1 MRTFEQTDRP
11 LKIATPLGPDDF
23 VVISIRGREAISELF
38 QLEVE
43 AAWQPADPLDFDALL
58 GQKVTLTIA
67 LRDGKRYFNGIVA
80 GITQE
85 GRDRLFTHYRI
96 TVVPSL
102 WLLTRV
108 SRCRIYQN
116 KDVPDIVKSV
126 IRQCG
131 QPIDL
136 DPRITGSYTPREYC
150 VQYNE
155 TDFQFISRLL
165 EEEGIYYYFK
175 FTESNHTM
183 VWGDALSA
191 FAAVPYSERV
201 VYEGIEGRVDV
212 EERIH
217 EWVKTQEIRSG
228 KYSFRDYN
236 FETPQNHLDASAV
249 TKDTVMAGSAKH
261 KLQMAVN
268 QSAELYEYP
277 GEYMKTPLGES
288 LVKVRMEQEA
298 LPSLLIRG
306 LGTHPGF
313 TAGHT
318 FELERHFSDDGKYAL
333 ASVEHDAHQPLDLHQ
348 ATGDFKYTN
357 RFNAIPYS
365 ANLPFRP
372 AMVTPHPSVR
382 GVQTAVVVGPPGE
395 EIYPDKY
402 GRIKVQFYWD
412 RDGKT
417 DANSS
422 CWLRVATPWAGKNWG
437 MIHIPRIGQEVVVD
451 FVDGDPDRPLV
462 IGSVYNADQMPPF
475 DLPDNKTQ
483 SGLRSRSSK
492 GGGADNFNEIRLED
506 LKGSE
511 LMFIHAEKDMLTEV
525 EHDETRTVGHDRTT
539 TIKNDETKTVTDGN
553 ETQTVKT
560 GNRTMEVSKGNQSTT
575 IGMGNLST
583 EVRMGNVDMKI
594 GQGNMTTKLDQ
605 GKSEEEAQQSIE
617 LKVGSSS
624 IKIDQMGVTIKGM
637 MVSIEAQI
645 QMQVKGMMTEVDGS
659 AMLTAKGGV
668 VMIN

>member
-11 LKIATPLGPDDF
+11 LRLTTPLGDDF
-23 VVISIRGREAISELF
+23 VVAAVRGREAISELF
-38 QLEVE
+38 QFEVQ
-43 AAWQPADPLDFDALL
+43 AAWQPADPLDFAALL

-67 LRDGKRYFNGIVA
+67 IRDGKRYINGIVA

-85 GRDRLFTHYRI
+85 GRDPLFTHYRI
-96 TVVPSL
+96 TIVPSL

-108 SRCRIYQN
+108 SHCRIHQN
-116 KDVPDIVKSV
+116 LSVPDIVKSV

-136 DPRITGSYTPREYC
+136 DPRTTGTYEPREYC
-150 VQYNE
+150 VQYDE
-155 TDFQFISRLL
+155 TDFQFISRLM

-191 FAAVPYSERV
+191 YEAVPYSETV

-212 EERIH
+212 EERVH

-228 KYSFRDYN
+228 KCTSRDYN
-236 FETPQNHLDASAV
+236 FETPQASLEASS
-249 TKDTVMAGSAKH
+249 TIKDTVMAGSAKH
-261 KLQMAVN
+261 KLQIAGN
-268 QSAELYEYP
+268 QSMELYEYP
-277 GEYMKTPLGES
+277 GDYMTTSLGDD
-288 LVKVRMEQEA
+288 LLKVRMDQEA

-306 LGTHPGF
+306 QGTHPGF

-318 FELERHFSDDGKYAL
+318 FAMERHFSDDGKYVL
-333 ASVEHDAHQPLDLHQ
+333 TSVEHESHQALDLHQ
-348 ATGDFKYTN
+348 VTGDFKYSN

-365 ANLPFRP
+365 ASLPFRP
-372 AMVTPHPSVR
+372 VMVTPHPSVR
-382 GVQTAVVVGPPGE
+382 GVQTATVVGPSGE
-395 EIYPDKY
+395 EIYTDQY
-402 GRIKVQFYWD
+402 GRIKVQFHWD
-412 RDGKT
+412 RDGQS

-451 FVDGDPDRPLV
+451 FVDGDPDRPIV

-475 DLPDNKTQ
+475 PLPDNKTQ

-492 GGGADNFNEIRLED
+492 QGGTENFNEIRLED

-511 LMFIHAEKDMLTEV
+511 LMFVHAEKDLLTEV

-539 TIKNDETKTVTDGN
+539 TIDNNETKTVTKGN
-553 ETQTVKT
+553 ETNTVKT
-560 GNRTMEVSKGNQSTT
+560 GNRVMEVSQGNQSTT
-575 IGMGNLST
+575 IKMGNLST
-583 EVRMGNVDMKI
+583 DVQMGNVSMKLGMGDMS
-594 GQGNMTTKLDQ
+594 TKLDQ
-605 GKSEEEAQQSIE
+605 GKSEEEAEQSIE
-617 LKVGSSS
+617 LKVGQSS
-624 IKIDQMGVTIKGM
+624 IKLDQMGVTIKGM
-637 MVSIEAQI
+637 MISIEAQM
-645 QMQVKGMMTEVDGS
+645 QMQVKGLMTEVDGT
-659 AMLTAKGGV
+659 ATLTAKGGL

>member
-1 MRTFEQTDRP
+1 MFAQSERP
-11 LKIATPLGPDDF
+11 LKLTTPLGADDF
-23 VVISIRGREAISELF
+23 VVTAVRGREAISELF
-38 QLEVE
+38 QFEVD
-43 AAWQPADPLDFDALL
+43 AAWQPATPLDFSALL
-58 GQKVTLTIA
+58 GQKVTLTVA
-67 LRDGKRYFNGIVA
+67 MRDGKRYFNGMVA

-85 GRDRLFTHYRI
+85 GRDRLFTYYRLTI
-96 TVVPSL
+96 VPFL

-108 SRCRIYQN
+108 SRCRIFQN
-116 KDVPDIVKSV
+116 KDVPDIVRSV

-136 DPRITGSYTPREYC
+136 DPRTTGSYKPREYC
-150 VQYNE
+150 VQYDE
-155 TDFQFISRLL
+155 TDFQFISRLM

-191 FAAVPYSERV
+191 HSAVPYCERL

-228 KYSFRDYN
+228 KCTSRDYN
-236 FETPQNHLDASAV
+236 FETPQNHLESNS
-249 TKDTVMAGSAKH
+249 TIQDTVMVGSAKH
-261 KLQMAVN
+261 KLQIAGNKSM
-268 QSAELYEYP
+268 ELYEYP
-277 GEYMKTPLGES
+277 GDYGERSLGDS
-288 LVKVRMEQEA
+288 LLKVRMEQEA

-306 LGTHPGF
+306 EGTHPGF

-318 FELERHFSDDGKYAL
+318 FDMERHYSDDGKYVL
-333 ASVEHDAHQPLDLHQ
+333 TSVEHDVHQPLDLHQ
-348 ATGDFKYTN
+348 VTGDFKCVN

-365 ANLPFRP
+365 PSLLFRP
-372 AMVTPHPSVR
+372 AMLTPHPSVR

-402 GRIKVQFYWD
+402 GRIKVQFHWD
-412 RDGKT
+412 RDGKS

-422 CWLRVATPWAGKNWG
+422 CWLRVATPWAGKSWG

-451 FVDGDPDRPLV
+451 FVDGDPDRPIV

-475 DLPDNKTQ
+475 TLPDNKTQ

-492 GGGADNFNEIRLED
+492 GGTGANCNEIRLED
-506 LKGSE
+506 LKDKE
-511 LMFIHAEKDMLTEV
+511 QMFIHAEKDMLTEV
-525 EHDETRTVGHDRTT
+525 ENDETRTVGHDRTT
-539 TIKNDETKTVTDGN
+539 TIDNDETKTVTKGN
-553 ETQTVKT
+553 ETVTIKQGNQSNTVKQ
-560 GNRTMEVSKGNQSTT
+560 GNRTMEVSQGNQSTE
-575 IGMGNLST
+575 IKMGNLS
-583 EVRMGNVDMKI
+583 EKVGMGNKTV
-594 GQGNMTTKLDQ
+594 KLDL
-605 GKSEEEAQQSIE
+605 GKSEEEAMQSIE
-617 LKVGSSS
+617 LKVGQSS
-624 IKIDQMGVTIKGM
+624 IKIDQTGVTIKGM
-637 MVSIEAQI
+637 MISIEAQV
-645 QMQVKGMMTEVDGS
+645 QMQMKGLMTEVDGS

>member
-1 MRTFEQTDRP
+1 MRTYEQTDRP
-11 LKIATPLGPDDF
+11 LRLTTPLGDDAL
-23 VVISIRGREAISELF
+23 VVMSLRGHEAISELF
-38 QLEVE
+38 QFEVE
-43 AAWQPADPLDFDALL
+43 AGWQKTDPLDFAALL

-67 LRDGKRYFNGIVA
+67 LRENKRYFNGIVA

-85 GRDRLFTHYRI
+85 GRDHLFTYYRI
-96 TVVPSL
+96 TIVPSL

-108 SRCRIYQN
+108 SHCRIHQN
-116 KDVPDIVKSV
+116 KNVPDIVKSV
-126 IRQCG
+126 IRECG

-136 DPRITGSYTPREYC
+136 DPRTTGTYQPREYC
-150 VQYNE
+150 VQYDE

-175 FTESNHTM
+175 FAEGNHTM

-191 FAAVPYSERV
+191 HEAVPYSETV

-212 EERIH
+212 EERVH

-228 KYSFRDYN
+228 KRTSRDYN
-236 FETPQNHLDASAV
+236 FETPQMNLEESS
-249 TKDTVMAGSAKH
+249 TIKDMVMAGSAKH
-261 KLQMAVN
+261 KLQIAGN
-268 QSAELYEYP
+268 QSMELYDYP
-277 GEYMKTPLGES
+277 GDYMETPLGES
-288 LVKVRMEQEA
+288 LLKVRMEQEA

-306 LGTHPGF
+306 QGTHPGF
-313 TAGHT
+313 SAGHT
-318 FELERHFSDDGKYAL
+318 FELDRHFSDDGKYVL
-333 ASVEHDAHQPLDLHQ
+333 ASVEHESHQPLDLHQ
-348 ATGDFKYTN
+348 ATGDFKYIN

-365 ANLPFRP
+365 ASLLFRP
-372 AMVTPHPSVR
+372 VMVTPHPSVR
-382 GVQTAVVVGPPGE
+382 GVQTALVVGPSGE
-395 EIYPDKY
+395 EIYTDEY
-402 GRIKVQFYWD
+402 GRIKVQFHWD

-451 FVDGDPDRPLV
+451 FVDGDPDRPIV
-462 IGSVYNADQMPPF
+462 IGSVYNAEQMPPF
-475 DLPDNKTQ
+475 PLPDNKTQ

-492 GGGADNFNEIRLED
+492 GGGTENFNEIRLED

-511 LMFIHAEKDMLTEV
+511 LMFHHAEKDMLTEV
-525 EHDETRTVGHDRTT
+525 ENDETRTVGHDRTT

-553 ETQTVKT
+553 ESSTVKK
-560 GNRTMEVSKGNQSTT
+560 GNRTMEVSQGNQSTT
-575 IGMGNLST
+575 IGMGNLDEKISL
-583 EVRMGNVDMKI
+583 GNKTVKI
-594 GQGNMTTKLDQ
+594 DA
-605 GKSEEEAQQSIE
+605 GKSEEEAMQSIE

-624 IKIDQMGVTIKGM
+624 IKIDQTGVTIKGM
-637 MVSIEAQI
+637 MVSIEAQV
-645 QMQVKGMMTEVDGS
+645 QMQMKGLMTEVDGS

>member
-1 MRTFEQTDRP
+1 MFAQTDRP
-11 LKIATPLGPDDF
+11 LKIATPLGADDF
-23 VVISIRGREAISELF
+23 LVTAVRGREAISELF
-38 QLEVE
+38 QFEVE
-43 AAWQPADPLDFDALL
+43 AAWQKDSPLDFAALL
-58 GQKVTLTIA
+58 GQKVTVTISV
-67 LRDGKRYFNGIVA
+67 RDGKRYFNGMVA

-96 TVVPSL
+96 TIVPFL

-116 KDVPDIVKSV
+116 KDVPDIVRSV

-136 DPRITGSYTPREYC
+136 DPRTTGSYQPREYC

-175 FTESNHTM
+175 FTESSHTM

-191 FAAVPYSERV
+191 YSAVPYSQKV
-201 VYEGIEGRVDV
+201 VYEGIEGRVNV
-212 EERIH
+212 EERVH

-228 KYSFRDYN
+228 KYSNRDYN
-236 FETPQNHLDASAV
+236 FETPQNDLDASAT
-249 TKDTVMAGSAKH
+249 TKDTVMAGTAKH
-261 KLQMAVN
+261 KLQVAGN
-268 QSAELYEYP
+268 QSMELYEYP
-277 GEYMKTPLGES
+277 GEYMETSLGDS
-288 LVKVRMEQEA
+288 LVKVRMEQES

-306 LGTHPGF
+306 QGTHPGF

-333 ASVEHDAHQPLDLHQ
+333 TSVEHDARQALETHQ
-348 ATGDFKYTN
+348 ATGDFQYTN

-365 ANLPFRP
+365 ASLPFRP
-372 AMVTPHPSVR
+372 VMVTPHPSVR

-395 EIYPDKY
+395 EIYTDKY
-402 GRIKVQFYWD
+402 GRIKVQFHWD

-422 CWLRVATPWAGKNWG
+422 CWLRVATPWAGKQWG
-437 MIHIPRIGQEVVVD
+437 AIHIPRIGQEVVVD
-451 FVDGDPDRPLV
+451 FVDGDPDRPIV
-462 IGSVYNADQMPPF
+462 IGSVYNAGQMPPF
-475 DLPDNKTQ
+475 ALPDNKTQ

-492 GGGADNFNEIRLED
+492 GGTSDNCNEIRLED

-511 LMFIHAEKDMLTEV
+511 LLFVHAEKDMQTEV

-560 GNRTMEVSKGNQSTT
+560 GNRTMEVSQGNQSTT
-575 IGMGNLST
+575 IKMGNLST
-583 EVRMGNVDMKI
+583 DVQMGNVSMKL
-594 GQGNMTTKLDQ
+594 GMGNMSTKLDA
-605 GKSEEEAQQSIE
+605 GKSEEEAMQSIE

-624 IKIDQMGVTIKGM
+624 IKLDQTGVTIKGLTIT
-637 MVSIEAQI
+637 IEAQV
-645 QMQVKGMMTEVDGS
+645 QMQVKGLMTEVDGS

>member
-1 MRTFEQTDRP
+1 MRRFEQTDRP
-11 LKIATPLGPDDF
+11 LRLTTPLPADDF
-23 VVISIRGREAISELF
+23 VVMAVQGREAVSELYQF
-38 QLEVE
+38 EVQ
-43 AAWQPADPLDFDALL
+43 AAWQPADPLDFSALL
-58 GQKVTLTIA
+58 GQKVTLTIS

-80 GITQE
+80 GIAQE
-85 GRDRLFTHYRI
+85 ERDRLFTHYRI
-96 TVVPSL
+96 TIVPSL

-116 KDVPDIVKSV
+116 KDVPEIVKSV

-136 DPRITGSYTPREYC
+136 DPRTTATYQPREYC

-191 FAAVPYSERV
+191 FSAVPYSERV
-201 VYEGIEGRVDV
+201 VYEGVEGRVDV

-217 EWVKTQEIRSG
+217 EWVKTQGIRSG
-228 KYSFRDYN
+228 KYSYRDYN
-236 FETPQNHLDASAV
+236 FETPQNELDASS
-249 TKDTVMAGSAKH
+249 TIKDTVMAGSAKH
-261 KLQMAVN
+261 KLQIAGN
-268 QSAELYEYP
+268 QSMELYRYP
-277 GEYMKTPLGES
+277 GEYMKTPLGDS
-288 LVKVRMEQEA
+288 RVKVRMEQEA

-318 FELERHFSDDGKYAL
+318 FEIDRHFSDNGKYAL
-333 ASVEHDAHQPLDLHQ
+333 TSVEHDATQPLDLHQ

-357 RFNAIPYS
+357 NFNAIPYS
-365 ANLPFRP
+365 ASLPFRP
-372 AMVTPHPSVR
+372 LMVTPHPSVR
-382 GVQTAVVVGPPGE
+382 GVQTAVVVGPSGE
-395 EIYPDKY
+395 EIYTDEY
-402 GRIKVQFYWD
+402 GRIKVQFHWD
-412 RDGKT
+412 RDGQS

-422 CWLRVATPWAGKNWG
+422 CWLRVATPWAGKQWG
-437 MIHIPRIGQEVVVD
+437 ALHIPRIGQEVVVD
-451 FVDGDPDRPLV
+451 FVDGDPDRPIV

-475 DLPDNKTQ
+475 SLPDNKTQ

-511 LMFIHAEKDMLTEV
+511 LMFVHAEKDLLTEV

-539 TIKNDETKTVTDGN
+539 TIKNNETKEVTEGD
-553 ETQTVKT
+553 ETQTVKK
-560 GNRTMEVSKGNQSTT
+560 GNRTMEVSQGNQSTT
-575 IGMGNLST
+575 IKMGNLAT
-583 EVRMGNVDMKI
+583 DVQTGNVSMKL
-594 GQGNMTTKLDQ
+594 GQGDMSTKVDS
-605 GKSEEEAQQSIE
+605 GKSEQEAAQSIE
-617 LKVGSSS
+617 LKVGSNS

-637 MVSIEAQI
+637 MISIEAQV
-645 QMQVKGMMTEVDGS
+645 QMQVKGLMTEVDGS